1 MATKNFCVVLF
12 VVLLTLDGPYALE
25 CPQGSVHCSNDT
37 EITPDLESTQTS
49 KPASTPLALS
59 MVDEDHTEAT
69 TPSQNVSNSVKTD
82 VPRGRALN
90 FTSNVLSNGVSTSN
104 TSFHNKDMDDLSDVT
119 INEEEEEMHIPNIP
133 SMLTPSNGSCTKGG
147 FTYHDGERVETDC
160 DTVCTCDK
168 GVMNC
173 RDRCQEP
180 LFRRGRKINDP
191 MCQEKSTDDPCCG
204 ILVCANSATEPS
216 IVCHDGNKTYTKG
229 DTFHR
234 GCEETCTCE
243 NGGNVVCKPRC
254 QPRNTDNNIKC
265 VEVQDPEDSCCKKLL
280 CDVTLNENESEVGL
294 KITSAKYLNSS
305 MIRIKFEPKLEEND
319 SSPIVELGEDDKT
332 WQAYKLLPGGF
343 LPVQNHSK
351 FSFIRLEGTNEVL
364 PLEGAEV
371 SEFDKDSQSCAYKG
385 RTFKLNEEFNDNC
398 TQLCSCKKT
407 GMVCLKLDCPTYFG
421 TDVLDSGC
429 VEWETVPPN
438 FVPSPPM
445 CCPTEVRCKNNGSC
459 EHKGEMYQ
467 NWQHLPTN
475 VTGCEKQCYCEMGKI
490 ECQNV
495 CPPMTALPGPDL
507 PCPPHMATVG
517 HLPND
522 DCCMQWVCKSGSEG
536 VQNKTNSTDHKTPQ
550 GILAP
555 FGLNPTKPPSKT
567 LGPLLSYANPTHP
580 NDTRYDSSPKD
591 NPFVHTPPNHDKDPI
606 TNLVGTET
614 PEGANRATKP
624 SESILVTPLPPT
636 STLPTENDNLN
647 LVEEKTPTKPHGLVP
662 QQIHIVGKGD
672 AEDILSFINNHP
684 ELTNYPSGSVLE
696 IHKVSPKNPLENQ
709 IFVNPQRPNGPPVPY
724 QHFLHQMA
732 QQGPL
737 NMALPPGITLEQIL
751 EELHKNGQLSE
762 GGASV
767 VTLPHVQGRPQM
779 VATQHAGLNR
789 PNGTFT
795 GHPFPGFPNNFQ
807 NHDDI
812 QVHTLEAVDAHTI
825 RLAFL
830 VPPVI
835 VGLHGRVEVRY
846 TDKRDAHLDNWELQ
860 VFAPPNDLIATPQ
873 LEFDLLG
880 LKANTEYKIQITIT
894 LRDLHNTPTSQ
905 VYRIRTPPELASS
918 TLPPMI
924 PIDPELNI
932 AEVNSTWVTAAWRK
946 FTEYELQFIDGI
958 QLRFK
963 EIDGRIY
970 AATPLI
976 HRAVSSYTIE
986 NLKPNTKYE
995 IGIYFIPFPGET
1007 TELHAERM
1015 AHFTTANE
1023 VDNYGFNVTLEIGHV
1038 KSTSVEISW
1047 FGVPYPEDKYVN
1059 IYRAIYQSDSGKEDQ
1074 STFKIAKRDSPTKTV
1089 ILDLKPGTRYRL
1101 WLEVYL
1107 TNGKIK
1113 TSNVQDFLT
1122 KPRAAPVLGSASR
1135 DKLSSEEE
1143 LESKGDYYAPL
1154 VIVAILAAIAIMSTL
1169 VLLLVLLRRH
1179 NQNKAAITPPSRI
1192 SQSAYDNPTYKVEIQ
1207 QETMGL

>member
-536 VQNKTNSTDHKTPQ
+536 
-550 GILAP
+550 
-555 FGLNPTKPPSKT
+555 
-567 LGPLLSYANPTHP
+567 
-580 NDTRYDSSPKD
+580 
-591 NPFVHTPPNHDKDPI
+591 
-606 TNLVGTET
+606 
-614 PEGANRATKP
+614 
-624 SESILVTPLPPT
+624 
-636 STLPTENDNLN
+636 
-647 LVEEKTPTKPHGLVP
+647 
-662 QQIHIVGKGD
+662 
-672 AEDILSFINNHP
+672 
-684 ELTNYPSGSVLE
+684 
-696 IHKVSPKNPLENQ
+696 
-709 IFVNPQRPNGPPVPY
+709 
-724 QHFLHQMA
+724 
-732 QQGPL
+732 
-737 NMALPPGITLEQIL
+737 
-751 EELHKNGQLSE
+751 
-762 GGASV
+762 
-767 VTLPHVQGRPQM
+767 
-779 VATQHAGLNR
+779 
-789 PNGTFT
+789 

>member
-1 MATKNFCVVLF
+1 MRSTTIVCF
-12 VVLLTLDGPYALE
+12 VFVFLTLDGLLHALE
-25 CPQGSVHCSNDT
+25 CPQGVAECPTSSANNET
-37 EITPDLESTQTS
+37 EATSPKPEGEPS
-49 KPASTPLALS
+49 KPESSPPPMTN
-59 MVDEDHTEAT
+59 EDHTLPP
-69 TPSQNVSNSVKTD
+69 PSPTNLSHERMEG
-82 VPRGRALN
+82 PRGRALN
-90 FTSNVLSNGVSTSN
+90 FTSNVFSNGVSMTN

-119 INEEEEEMHIPNIP
+119 IDDEEEEMHLPNIP
-133 SMLTPSNGSCTKGG
+133 PMVTLSNGSCSKGG

-160 DTVCTCDK
+160 DTVCICNK

-173 RDRCQEP
+173 RDRCEQP
-180 LFRRGRKINDP
+180 LFRRGKKIDDP
-191 MCQEKSTDDPCCG
+191 MCQEKQTDDPCCG
-204 ILVCANSATEPS
+204 ILVCAGSATEPLE
-216 IVCHDGNKTYTKG
+216 ICHEGNKTYNRGEIFHKG
-229 DTFHR
+229 CD
-234 GCEETCTCE
+234 ETCSCDV
-243 NGGNVVCKPRC
+243 GGKITCKPRC
-254 QPRNTDNNIKC
+254 LPRNTENNVKC

-280 CDVTLNENESEVGL
+280 CDVTLNENESEGGL
-294 KITSAKYLNSS
+294 KITNAKYLNSS
-305 MIRIKFEPKLEEND
+305 MIEIKFEPKLEDND
-319 SSPIVELGEDDKT
+319 SSPIVELSDNQKD
-332 WQAYKLLPGGF
+332 WIAYKLLPGGF
-343 LPVQNHSK
+343 LPVQNSTKH
-351 FSFIRLEGTNEVL
+351 SFIRLEGTSEVL
-364 PLEGAEV
+364 TLERPKASGD
-371 SEFDKDSQSCAYKG
+371 SEFDAQTQSCTYKG
-385 RTFKLNEEFNDNC
+385 KTFKLNDEYNDNC
-398 TQLCSCKKT
+398 THLCSCKRT
-407 GMVCLKLDCPTYFG
+407 GMTCLKLDCPTYFG
-421 TDVLDSGC
+421 TDVLDSTC

-459 EHKGEMYQ
+459 LHKGEMYQ

-522 DCCMQWVCKSGSEG
+522 DCCMQWICRS
-536 VQNKTNSTDHKTPQ
+536 
-550 GILAP
+550 
-555 FGLNPTKPPSKT
+555 
-567 LGPLLSYANPTHP
+567 
-580 NDTRYDSSPKD
+580 DS
-591 NPFVHTPPNHDKDPI
+591 
-606 TNLVGTET
+606 
-614 PEGANRATKP
+614 
-624 SESILVTPLPPT
+624 
-636 STLPTENDNLN
+636 
-647 LVEEKTPTKPHGLVP
+647 
-662 QQIHIVGKGD
+662 D
-672 AEDILSFINNHP
+672 A
-684 ELTNYPSGSVLE
+684 
-696 IHKVSPKNPLENQ
+696 
-709 IFVNPQRPNGPPVPY
+709 
-724 QHFLHQMA
+724 
-732 QQGPL
+732 
-737 NMALPPGITLEQIL
+737 
-751 EELHKNGQLSE
+751 
-762 GGASV
+762 
-767 VTLPHVQGRPQM
+767 
-779 VATQHAGLNR
+779 
-789 PNGTFT
+789 

-807 NHDDI
+807 NHDEI
-812 QVHTLEAVDAHTI
+812 TVHTLEAVDAHTI

-846 TDKRDAHLDNWELQ
+846 TDKRDAILDNWELQ

-880 LKANTEYKIQITIT
+880 LKANTEYRIQITIT

-905 VYRIRTPPELASS
+905 VYKIRTPAESASS
-918 TLPPMI
+918 TLPPLI

-995 IGIYFIPFPGET
+995 IGIYFIPFPGQT
-1007 TELHAERM
+1007 SELQAESM

-1023 VDNYGFNVTLEIGHV
+1023 VDTYGFNVTLEIGHV

-1074 STFKIAKRDSPTKTV
+1074 STFKIAKRDSPTKT
-1089 ILDLKPGTRYRL
+1089 IIADLKPGTRYRL

-1122 KPRAAPVLGSASR
+1122 KPRAAPVLGSSSR
-1135 DKLSSEEE
+1135 DKLSRDEE
-1143 LESKGDYYAPL
+1143 LDSKGDYYAPL

-1192 SQSAYDNPTYKVEIQ
+1192 CQSAYDNPTYKVEIQ